1 MHSNLKSARF
11 SFERVKISADLCSVL
26 QYCQSLTLK
35 FISSY
40 FLCPAF
46 PKDLKIF
53 LCEEARTSLTWES
66 VQKCLFE
73 ICKTLERAFATLT
86 YSLLKNKSL

>member
-1 MHSNLKSARF
+1 MCSNLKSTRF
-11 SFERVKISADLCSVL
+11 SFERVKISADLCSIL
-26 QYCQSLTLK
+26 QYCQSLKLK

-46 PKDLKIF
+46 NKDLKI
-53 LCEEARTSLTWES
+53 LVCEEVRTSLTRES

-73 ICKTLERAFATLT
+73 ICKTLERAFTTTAF
-86 YSLLKNKSL
+86 N